1 MTFEYKIIS
10 GAGEDPADEQT
21 LNELGAEG
29 WELVSVQLFN
39 YESESEEEEEDEED
53 EDFEPY
59 VETVATYYLKRA
71 K

>member
-1 MTFEYKIIS
+1 MAFEYKIIS

-39 YESESEEEEEDEED
+39 YESESEEEVDEDD

>member
-1 MTFEYKIIS
+1 MAFEYKIIN

-39 YESESEEEEEDEED
+39 YEAETEEEADEED
-53 EDFEPY
+53 EDYEPY
-59 VETVATYYLKRA
+59 VETVATYYLKRQ